1 GVLGT
6 LKAGGAYVPLD
17 PNYPA
22 ERLRYMIEDAA
33 PQVLLIQAQVR
44 ERLPATSIE
53 TVALDDDWIEIA
65 HEASSDLSR
74 TEQRANQLAYVIY
87 TSGSTGQPKGVM
99 IEHRQVLNLW
109 QGLEQL
115 YAQVGGCQR
124 VALNASFNFDASVQ
138 QFVQLLSGRTLLLV
152 PQEHRRDA
160 SALLEFVADHQV
172 DAIDCTPSQL
182 RSWIYADLLEKRRT
196 LRMVLVGG
204 EAIDA
209 PLWSQLSQCS
219 SIDFFNV
226 YGPTE
231 CTVDATVA
239 HLNGDNTFPHI
250 GRPMPNRRVY
260 ILDRQNQPMP
270 IGVTGE
276 IYIGGAGVARGYLNR
291 EALTAER
298 FVRDP
303 FSADAQ
309 ARMYKTGDLGR
320 WRSDGTI
327 EYLGRNDDQVK
338 IRGYRIELGEI
349 EAQLLE
355 QPHVKEAA
363 VIARED
369 TPGEKRLVAYYTVD
383 EAVDLETLRTHLK
396 GSLPEYM
403 VPSAFVAL
411 ERWPLTPNG
420 KLDRRALPAPDVG
433 AYTTRQYEAP
443 QGEVEEILV
452 GIWQSLLQ
460 V

>member
-1 GVLGT
+1 
-6 LKAGGAYVPLD
+6 
-17 PNYPA
+17 
-22 ERLRYMIEDAA
+22 
-33 PQVLLIQAQVR
+33 
-44 ERLPATSIE
+44 
-53 TVALDDDWIEIA
+53 
-65 HEASSDLSR
+65 
-74 TEQRANQLAYVIY
+74 
-87 TSGSTGQPKGVM
+87 
-99 IEHRQVLNLW
+99 
-109 QGLEQL
+109 

-320 WRSDGTI
+320 WRSDG
-327 EYLGRNDDQVK
+327 
-338 IRGYRIELGEI
+338 
-349 EAQLLE
+349 
-355 QPHVKEAA
+355 
-363 VIARED
+363 
-369 TPGEKRLVAYYTVD
+369 
-383 EAVDLETLRTHLK
+383 
-396 GSLPEYM
+396 
-403 VPSAFVAL
+403 
-411 ERWPLTPNG
+411 
-420 KLDRRALPAPDVG
+420 
-433 AYTTRQYEAP
+433 
-443 QGEVEEILV
+443 
-452 GIWQSLLQ
+452 
-460 V
+460 